1 MLLFSIYQFLGS
13 LLMFHK
19 LTRLFWIQTVD
30 GSPVNYII
38 VNHLPLCSRI
48 LFPSLN
54 KAGIGTPIGLLRLD
68 CLLEDGFTNCIL
80 CSKNNYTLFK
90 YMYAYKHDTRYIFEK
105 VDGQAY
111 LYKRFLN

>member
-48 LFPSLN
+48 LFASLN
-54 KAGIGTPIGLLRLD
+54 KAGIGTAIGLLRLD
-68 CLLEDGFTNCIL
+68 CLEIACFVV
-80 CSKNNYTLFK
+80 KNNYTLFK
-90 YMYAYKHDTRYIFEK
+90 
-105 VDGQAY
+105 
-111 LYKRFLN
+111 